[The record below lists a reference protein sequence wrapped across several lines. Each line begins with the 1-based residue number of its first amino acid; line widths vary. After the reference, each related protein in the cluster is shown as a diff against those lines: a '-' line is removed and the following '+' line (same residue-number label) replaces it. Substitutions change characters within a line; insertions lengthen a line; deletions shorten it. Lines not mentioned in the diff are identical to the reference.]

1 MDADVA
7 IGPRIEDYYRLGART
22 ANHVTKLPNEGFEE
36 RPPLATHGNI
46 SLPRPERH
54 PHDNFTS
61 PRQDTNL
68 APAGFRFFPRVSHR
82 VFKGGRPCE
91 KRRSRHGRSSANLPS
106 ETKGLNFNYL

>member
-7 IGPRIEDYYRLGART
+7 NGPRIEDYHPGART
-22 ANHVTKLPNEGFEE
+22 ANHVTNLPNEGFEK
-36 RPPLATHGNI
+36 RPSSATHGNI
-46 SLPRPERH
+46 SPPREGH

-91 KRRSRHGRSSANLPS
+91 KRRSRSGRSSANLPS